1 MIINED
7 YAERVYA
14 GVLGKIIGVYLG
26 RPCEGWTY
34 KRIMRE
40 VGEIRYYVNEK
51 FNLPL
56 VLADDDICGTLTFLR
71 AITDNNYS
79 LEITPDQIGDT
90 LLNYLIE
97 NRTIFWWGGLGN
109 STEHTAYL
117 RLKNGI
123 RAPMSGSIKLNGKIV
138 AEQIGAQI
146 FIDGWALISPGDPVL
161 AAYLAKKAASVTHDG
176 EAIYAA
182 QVIAAMEACAFIESD
197 INKLINTA
205 VQFIPKNSVIYQMIN
220 DIREWYI
227 REKNWRKTRKFIENN
242 YGYDKYPGGC
252 HIVPNHGLIILS
264 LLYGKGDFQK
274 SLMIVNTSG
283 WDTDCNSGNV
293 GCILGIKNGLKCFN
307 SGIDWRGPV
316 RDRIY
321 LPTADSGSTITDA
334 VIETFRIINICYEI
348 NGKEKITPKGGAR
361 FNFDLPGSIQG
372 FQIEDIS
379 NSAGTTIIENIE
391 GQSQKGNRSLA
402 IKYHFSNP
410 KQIVRVKTATFIPPE
425 EINEFHHYPL
435 IASPTLCPG
444 QTIRAGVSADYKND
458 YAIKCILYIN
468 IYSENDHLLSIKGPL
483 VELKPGNYR
492 EIIWQVCETGGLP
505 IAEVGLEIKS
515 NNANYGE
522 IYLDYLTFDGSPNI
536 VLTRPSINSSAW
548 HKAWVNGVDKFIV
561 DSPQSYRIVQNYGV
575 GLLMYGTRDWKD
587 YRVITTITP
596 YLTKSFGIGIRVQG
610 MSRYY
615 ALLLCDDNKA
625 RLIKFLYKIELK
637 SEIEFLCEFG
647 KAYMFDIR
655 VKDNHFEAMING
667 QRLFNFDD
675 NEKVLTEGG
684 MALVCE
690 EGCISTDKVIVKP
703 N

>member
-1 MIINED
+1 MIINNSYIEK
-7 YAERVYA
+7 VYA

-34 KRIMRE
+34 GRIMDE
-40 VGEIRYYVNEK
+40 VGEIDYYINEK
-51 FNLPL
+51 FQLPL
-56 VLADDDICGTLTFLR
+56 VVTDDDICGTFIFLR
-71 AITDNNYS
+71 AITEHNRN
-79 LEITPDQIGDT
+79 LEISPDQIGQT
-90 LLNYLIE
+90 FLNYLIE
-97 NRTIFWWGGLGN
+97 NRTIIWWGGMGN

-123 RAPMSGSIKLNGKIV
+123 RAPMSGSIKLNGNIL

-146 FIDGWALISPGDPVL
+146 FIDGWALISPGDPEL
-161 AAYLAKKAASVTHDG
+161 AADLAKRAASVTHDG

-182 QVIAAMEACAFIESD
+182 QVIAAMESLAFIEFD
-197 INKLINTA
+197 INKLLDTA
-205 VQFIPKNSVIYQMIN
+205 IKIIPKNSIVYNAIS
-220 DIREWYI
+220 DIREWKVAYSD
-227 REKNWRKTRKFIENN
+227 WRKTRKLIEKN
-242 YGYDKYPGGC
+242 YGYEKFLGNC
-252 HIVPNHGLIILS
+252 HIIPNHCLIILG
-264 LLYGKGDFQK
+264 LLYGDGDFQK
-274 SLMIVNTSG
+274 SLKIVNTSG
-283 WDTDCNSGNV
+283 WDTDCNSGNL
-293 GCILGIKNGLKCFN
+293 GCLLGIRNGLKCFEGN
-307 SGIDWRGPV
+307 FDWRGPV
-316 RDRIY
+316 RDRMY
-321 LPTADSGSTITDA
+321 LSTADGGGAITDA
-334 VIETFRIINICYEI
+334 VIETFRIINICHEI
-348 NGKEKITPKGGAR
+348 NGKEKITPKRGAR

-372 FQIEDIS
+372 FQIEDTI
-379 NSAGTTIIENIE
+379 NSAIENIE
-391 GQSQKGNRSLA
+391 GHSQKGNRSLA
-402 IKYHFSNP
+402 IKYHFSDP

-425 EINEFHHYPL
+425 EINEYHHYPL

-444 QTIRAGVSADYKND
+444 QTIRAGVSADYKNS

-468 IYSENDHLLSIKGPL
+468 VYSENDHLLSIKGPL

-492 EIIWQVCETGGLP
+492 EIIWQVCETGDLP
-505 IAEVGLEIKS
+505 IAEVGLEIRS
-515 NNANYGE
+515 NNANDGE

-536 VLTRPSINSSAW
+536 VLTRPSTNSSAW

-587 YRVITTITP
+587 YRVITTITS

-625 RLIKFLYKIELK
+625 RLIKFLYKRELK

-655 VKDNHFEAMING
+655 VKDNHFEAMIND
-667 QRLFNFDD
+667 QKLFNFDD
-675 NEKVLTEGG
+675 NEEVLTEGG

>member
-1 MIINED
+1 MVINNSYIEK
-7 YAERVYA
+7 VYA
-14 GVLGKIIGVYLG
+14 GVLGKMIGVYLG

-34 KRIMRE
+34 ERIMDE
-40 VGEIRYYVNEK
+40 VGEIDYYINEK
-51 FNLPL
+51 FQLPL
-56 VLADDDICGTLTFLR
+56 VVTDDDICGTFIFLR
-71 AITDNNYS
+71 AMTEHNRN
-79 LEITPDQIGDT
+79 LEISSNQIGQT

-97 NRTIFWWGGLGN
+97 NRTVIWWGGLGN
-109 STEHTAYL
+109 SAEHTAYL
-117 RLKNGI
+117 RLKSGI
-123 RAPMSGSIKLNGKIV
+123 KAPMSGSIKLNGKIL
-138 AEQIGAQI
+138 AEQIGSQI
-146 FIDGWALISPGDPVL
+146 FIDGWALISPGDPEL
-161 AAYLAKKAASVTHDG
+161 AANLAKRAASVTHDG

-182 QVIAAMEACAFIESD
+182 QVIAAMESLAFIESD
-197 INKLINTA
+197 INKLLDTA
-205 VQFIPKNSVIYQMIN
+205 IKIIPKNSVVYNAIS
-220 DIREWYI
+220 DIREWKVAYSD
-227 REKNWRKTRKFIENN
+227 WRKTRKLIEKN
-242 YGYDKYPGGC
+242 YGYEKFLGNC
-252 HIVPNHGLIILS
+252 HIIPNHCLIILG
-264 LLYGKGDFQK
+264 LLYGDGDFQK
-274 SLMIVNTSG
+274 SLKIVNTSG
-283 WDTDCNSGNV
+283 WDTDCNSGNL
-293 GCILGIKNGLKCFN
+293 GCLLGIRNGLKCFEGN
-307 SGIDWRGPV
+307 FDWRGPV
-316 RDRIY
+316 RDRMY
-321 LPTADSGSTITDA
+321 LSTADGGGAITDA
-334 VIETFRIINICYEI
+334 VIETFRIINICHEI
-348 NGKEKITPKGGAR
+348 NGKKKITPKRGAR

-372 FQIEDIS
+372 FQIEDTI
-379 NSAGTTIIENIE
+379 NSAIENIE
-391 GQSQKGNRSLA
+391 GHSQKGNRSLA
-402 IKYHFSNP
+402 IKYHFSDP

-425 EINEFHHYPL
+425 EINEYHHYPL
-435 IASPTLCPG
+435 IASPTLCSG
-444 QTIRAGVSADYKND
+444 QTIRAGVSADYKNSC
-458 YAIKCILYIN
+458 AIKCILYIN

-515 NNANYGE
+515 NNANDGE

-548 HKAWVNGVDKFIV
+548 HKAWINGVDKFIV
-561 DSPQSYRIVQNYGV
+561 DSPQSFRIVQNYGV

-587 YRVITTITP
+587 YRVITTITS
-596 YLTKSFGIGIRVQG
+596 YLAKSFGIGIRVQG

-625 RLIKFLYKIELK
+625 RLIKFLYKRELK